1 MIQLIQQYRIIEQ
14 IFGKE
19 KVLSLPTGLKSKESI
34 LQNHVKKLKLF
45 EHYKSENQIKK
56 YMNSST
62 SVIIEKDPPHLER
75 DLKRLIPWRKGPF
88 QIGKHHIHAE
98 WDCRLKWE
106 RLRPHLPHL
115 KDKVILDIGCN
126 NGYFSY
132 RLSEKRPK
140 IVIGLEPHHLYYF
153 QSLLLSQWLSPHRCS
168 FLPLSLEEYPM
179 MEECFDFILHLGVI
193 YHQKNPYMGL
203 EKCYRLLKPNG
214 TMILEAL
221 TLPDQTRLIEHRYQ
235 NMNNIWMLPSI
246 DDLIHLLK
254 KVGFVTEIMSQNRT
268 SVTEQNQ
275 TEWAPFQSLN
285 QGLNSERTLT
295 IEGLPIATRSLI
307 KLKKAAKR
315 NTLKNSDKIRMKK
328 ERK

>member
-126 NGYFSY
+126 D
-132 RLSEKRPK
+132 
-140 IVIGLEPHHLYYF
+140 GLY
-153 QSLLLSQWLSPHRCS
+153 
-168 FLPLSLEEYPM
+168 SLEGIKAGA
-179 MEECFDFILHLGVI
+179 FKV
-193 YHQKNPYMGL
+193 
-203 EKCYRLLKPNG
+203 
-214 TMILEAL
+214 
-221 TLPDQTRLIEHRYQ
+221 
-235 NMNNIWMLPSI
+235 
-246 DDLIHLLK
+246 
-254 KVGFVTEIMSQNRT
+254 VGFDI
-268 SVTEQNQ
+268 
-275 TEWAPFQSLN
+275 
-285 QGLNSERTLT
+285 NSERIDEL
-295 IEGLPIATRSLI
+295 
-307 KLKKAAKR
+307 KR
-315 NTLKNSDKIRMKK
+315 NFDRTNEYSQSEIAEVDNLFLTCKEKDIEVLNYKWSSDVKN
-328 ERK
+328 